1 MVLCTARW
9 GDPHVLECDGK
20 TLVVVGIRGL
30 LAVNLQLRPPAL
42 SNFQLTPLG
51 STGGMPGHRDLVHAR
66 GGSENQGG
74 GPGGPYT
81 GIGVSSP
88 GG

>member
-1 MVLCTARW
+1 M
-9 GDPHVLECDGK
+9 
-20 TLVVVGIRGL
+20 GIRSV

-42 SNFQLTPLG
+42 SNYQLTPLG

-81 GIGVSSP
+81 GTGVSSSI
-88 GG
+88 G